1 MQLHINV
8 TGGGKNVKYEHS
20 CSFSYNP
27 TTAMV
32 RQQLQNKFNF
42 LYWSV
47 KVIRELEELTEDE
60 RYTH

>member
-20 CSFSYNP
+20 CNFDYDP

-32 RQQLQNKFNF
+32 RQRLQNI
-42 LYWSV
+42 YWSL

-60 RYTH
+60 RYAH